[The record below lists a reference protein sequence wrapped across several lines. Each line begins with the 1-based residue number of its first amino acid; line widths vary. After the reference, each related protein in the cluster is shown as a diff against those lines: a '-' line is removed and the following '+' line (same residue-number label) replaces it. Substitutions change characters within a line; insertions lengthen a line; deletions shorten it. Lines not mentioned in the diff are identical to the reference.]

1 MNYKSIFE
9 ELDCIDESNTFRILG
24 HLQDDSSCA
33 IISPYRGEYSE
44 EENRKRM
51 VNLKSDTRK
60 MGYGFIEFISRW
72 AEGGEE
78 FDERSILIPGITN
91 KEAFELG
98 KKYEQ
103 SSIIYKDDSGCF
115 EVCTN
120 PFEGHSRG
128 DVVRKFLNTGEH
140 ILNIEQARDII
151 SKKEG
156 GAVPLPIKGGKPF
169 HLGEIKEMFEVE
181 QPRPSY
187 FQTEERLTKIY

>member
-1 MNYKSIFE
+1 MNYREVFE
-9 ELDCIDESNTFRILG
+9 ELNEIEESTTSRLLKHLSDE
-24 HLQDDSSCA
+24 SSCA

-44 EENRKRM
+44 KENHKRM
-51 VNLKSDTRK
+51 ANLKSEVRDL
-60 MGYGFIEFISRW
+60 GYGFIEFVSRW
-72 AEGGEE
+72 VEDGEE
-78 FDERSILIPGITN
+78 FDERSLLISGITE
-91 KEAFELG
+91 KQAFGLG
-98 KKYEQ
+98 MRYEQ
-103 SSIIYKDDSGCF
+103 SSIIYKDNDGCF

-128 DVVRKFLNTGEH
+128 DIVRKFINTGDH

-156 GAVPLPIKGGKPF
+156 GAVSLPVKGGKPF

-187 FQTEERLTKIY
+187 FQSKERLIKIY